1 MKSRLVI
8 LFVGFL
14 VLWTALL
21 VRAAV
26 LQIVP
31 NERLA
36 KLEQR
41 QFQTQVTLKSRR
53 GAIVDR
59 HGRDLALSTAAYSLY
74 ADPKILEN
82 KKALAKRL
90 GKALGYAPAFVYD
103 KIKSKNKRFVWLG
116 RLLPADVTEEI
127 KAWDIRGLQ
136 FVEEFNRIYPNENL
150 AAQVLGFVGSEGQGL
165 EGLEKT
171 YDEHLDGNKKKVR
184 VKRDAR
190 GRPLLV
196 DGMLFTENPD
206 GKEVKLTLD
215 SELQYMLETELV
227 QASQEF
233 EADRAYGVI
242 LDAKTSAV
250 LAMATSNEGKRNR
263 AITDAFEPGSTMKT
277 FVISAALREKIVQ
290 PNTRYKTEGG
300 KFKVGNRIIR
310 EADSRHAWDSLTV
323 SEILA
328 YSSNVGTTKI
338 AFDLGPQILRQA
350 LNDFGFGAKTGV
362 DLPGDARGTLLP
374 LPWHP
379 HLMANISFG
388 HGIAAS
394 PLQVANAYAAIA
406 NGGVLNQPFIVQS
419 IRDSET
425 GREDVFEPHE
435 IRRVLSP
442 EDAASM
448 RLMLAGVTAPG
459 GTGVSAKVD
468 GFPVAGKTG
477 TAQKVNPNGRGYL
490 KGGYISSFAGFI
502 PANDPRFVI
511 FVAVDHPKRKNSY
524 YGSEVAAPI
533 FSRIASY
540 AARKD
545 GLVPILLSEKNL
557 PLAPDKRRNVA
568 SKKIETVP
576 EDKVDVAVKA
586 LSELAKP
593 EEVQVPQ
600 ELNVPGVQPVAL
612 VPQLEKLSAREV
624 LRRLSGQ
631 DLEVRFR
638 GTGVVSEI
646 IPAPG
651 TPIPDNKRLTVI
663 LK

>member
-1 MKSRLVI
+1 M
-8 LFVGFL
+8 
-14 VLWTALL
+14 
-21 VRAAV
+21 RAAV

-82 KKALAKRL
+82 KKVLAKKL
-90 GKALGYAPAFVYD
+90 GKALGYSPAFVFD
-103 KIKSKNKRFVWLG
+103 KIKSKNKRFVWLA
-116 RLLPADVTEEI
+116 RLLSADVADEI

-215 SELQYMLETELV
+215 SELQYMLETELA
-227 QASQEF
+227 QATQEF

-300 KFKVGNRIIR
+300 KFKIGNRIIR
-310 EADSRHAWDSLTV
+310 EADARHAWDSLTV

-328 YSSNVGTTKI
+328 YSSNVGTTKV

-350 LNDFGFGAKTGV
+350 LNDFGFGAKTGI

-425 GREDVFEPHE
+425 GREDIFEPHE

-511 FVAVDHPKRKNSY
+511 FVAVDHPKKKNSY

-568 SKKIETVP
+568 SKKIETAP

-593 EEVQVPQ
+593 EENHMPQ
-600 ELNVPGVQPVAL
+600 ELDVPGVQPVAL

-651 TPIPDNKRLTVI
+651 TPIPDNKRLTII
-663 LK
+663 LR

>member
-1 MKSRLVI
+1 M
-8 LFVGFL
+8 
-14 VLWTALL
+14 
-21 VRAAV
+21 RAAV

-59 HGRDLALSTAAYSLY
+59 HGRDLALSTAAFSLY
-74 ADPKILEN
+74 ADPKLLEN
-82 KKALAKRL
+82 KKALAKKL
-90 GKALGYAPAFVYD
+90 GKALGYSPAFVFD
-103 KIKSKNKRFVWLG
+103 KIKSKNKRFVWLA
-116 RLLPADVTEEI
+116 RLLPADVADEI
-127 KAWDIRGLQ
+127 KAWDVRGLQ

-215 SELQYMLETELV
+215 SELQYMLETELA

-300 KFKVGNRIIR
+300 KFKIGNRIIR
-310 EADSRHAWDSLTV
+310 EADARHAWDSLTV

-328 YSSNVGTTKI
+328 YSSNVGTTKV

-350 LNDFGFGAKTGV
+350 LNDFGFGAKTGI

-425 GREDVFEPHE
+425 GREDIYEPHE

-511 FVAVDHPKRKNSY
+511 FVAVDHPKKKNSY

-557 PLAPDKRRNVA
+557 PLAADKRRNVA
-568 SKKIETVP
+568 SKKIETAP

-593 EEVQVPQ
+593 EENQAPQ
-600 ELNVPGVQPVAL
+600 ELDVPGVQPVAL
-612 VPQLEKLSAREV
+612 VPSLEKLSAREV
-624 LRRLSGQ
+624 LRKLSGQ

-638 GTGVVSEI
+638 GSGIVSEV
-646 IPAPG
+646 IPSPG
-651 TPIPDNKRLTVI
+651 TPIPDNKRLTII

>member
-1 MKSRLVI
+1 M
-8 LFVGFL
+8 
-14 VLWTALL
+14 
-21 VRAAV
+21 RAAV

-82 KKALAKRL
+82 KKVLAKKL
-90 GKALGYAPAFVYD
+90 GKALGYSPAFVFD
-103 KIKSKNKRFVWLG
+103 KIKSKNKRFVWLA
-116 RLLPADVTEEI
+116 RLLSADVADEI

-215 SELQYMLETELV
+215 SELQYMLETELA

-300 KFKVGNRIIR
+300 KFKIGNRIIR
-310 EADSRHAWDSLTV
+310 EADARHAWDSLTV

-328 YSSNVGTTKI
+328 YSSNVGTTKV

-350 LNDFGFGAKTGV
+350 LNDFGFGAKTGI

-425 GREDVFEPHE
+425 GREDIFEPHE

-511 FVAVDHPKRKNSY
+511 FVAVDHPKKKNSY

-557 PLAPDKRRNVA
+557 PLAPSKRNVA
-568 SKKIETVP
+568 SKKIETAP

-593 EEVQVPQ
+593 EENHMPQ
-600 ELNVPGVQPVAL
+600 ELDVPGVQPVAL
-612 VPQLEKLSAREV
+612 VPSLEKLSAREV
-624 LRRLSGQ
+624 LRKLSGQ

-638 GTGVVSEI
+638 GTGIVSEV
-646 IPAPG
+646 IPSPG
-651 TPIPDNKRLTVI
+651 TPIPDNKRLTII